1 MDIITNKNYKCAY
14 NLKDNTKICYSKESL
29 INILKNIKIIKYNEN
44 ESKEMLWKKIK
55 KYFFKKCNNN
65 DACWLKQNEIKKIDN
80 KTKYFTFK
88 PEYKESWI
96 KNKYTWLNSHD
107 IYLLMKQFENKYSN
121 FIFLGP
127 VPSDCPTSI
136 SCELSNIDFNN
147 LKKKKINNIGIIY
160 NLDKHDQPGSHWTAV
175 YIDINK
181 NNINYYDSYGE
192 VPPKSIYNFML
203 NTSYKLDKT
212 NNKESFLI
220 YNDKRHQYG
229 NSECG
234 IFSIYFILQRL
245 TGKNMYQIFKENI
258 KDKKMNDLRNNL
270 FTKYIN

>member
-147 LKKKKINNIGIIY
+147 LKKKK
-160 NLDKHDQPGSHWTAV
+160 
-175 YIDINK
+175 
-181 NNINYYDSYGE
+181 
-192 VPPKSIYNFML
+192 
-203 NTSYKLDKT
+203 
-212 NNKESFLI
+212 
-220 YNDKRHQYG
+220 
-229 NSECG
+229 
-234 IFSIYFILQRL
+234 
-245 TGKNMYQIFKENI
+245 
-258 KDKKMNDLRNNL
+258 
-270 FTKYIN
+270 